1 MSETA
6 GRLRV
11 FVSRRL
17 PERVEHLLG
26 ERYQVTL
33 NPADTPVDA
42 ATLARAMSEYDAV
55 CITILDRVDRDILH
69 VGGRRAGIIA
79 NFGVGVD
86 HIDIEAAR
94 EAGIAVTNT
103 PGVLTEATAD
113 LALTLMLM
121 VARRAGEGERE
132 LRAGRWTGW
141 RPTHLMGEGLSGKTL
156 GLVGFGRIAKATAE
170 RAHFGFGMEI
180 AYYARREDASG
191 AAEKLQARFQP
202 DLPQLLQ
209 TSDIVSLH
217 VPGGTETRHLIDAD
231 MIARMRPSGILINT
245 ARGDV
250 IDTSALVAALAG
262 GRIAGAGLDVY
273 EGEPHVAPE
282 LIALENVVLLPHLG
296 SATRETREQMGMR
309 VLANLDAWFK
319 GEALPD
325 RVA

>member
-1 MSETA
+1 MSETSV
-6 GRLRV
+6 RPRV

-17 PERVEHLLG
+17 PERVERLLG
-26 ERYQVTL
+26 EHYQVTL

-42 ATLARAMSEYDAV
+42 ATLAQAMREYDAV
-55 CITILDRVDRDILH
+55 CVTILDRVDRDILH
-69 VGGRRAGIIA
+69 VAGRRAGIIA
-79 NFGVGVD
+79 NFGVGID

-94 EAGIAVTNT
+94 QAGVAVTNT

-121 VARRAGEGERE
+121 AARRAGEGERE

-191 AAEKLQARFQP
+191 AAEKLQARFMP
-202 DLPQLLQ
+202 ELPQLL
-209 TSDIVSLH
+209 TASDIVSLH
-217 VPGGTETRHLIDAD
+217 VPGGPETRHLIDAD
-231 MIARMRPSGILINT
+231 MIARMRPNGILINT

-250 IDTSALVAALAG
+250 VDTSALIAALAG

-273 EGEPHVAPE
+273 EGEPHVPAE